1 MYTLLYDVEVHR
13 QVGIT
18 QVVCTCRHIKKCIV
32 DKNARIGQNVKLIN
46 KDGVTEAQREN
57 DGLIVKDGIIVVIK
71 DAAIPSDFE
80 F

>member
-1 MYTLLYDVEVHR
+1 M
-13 QVGIT
+13 
-18 QVVCTCRHIKKCIV
+18 